1 MTAFLDFLFERVATF
16 VTALALTLALV
27 VMGAQV
33 VFRYALNDSLFWAE
47 EVARYALIWSS
58 MIGAAVAYRH
68 GSHVAVTDGV
78 KRLPFTLQR
87 QVARV
92 VHALVFAFGA
102 FLLWQGWM
110 LTLRNFAR
118 HQLSTS
124 LEMEMAWIYLSIPIA
139 GALLM
144 LAAIEAFARVAP
156 ITSGATTA

>member
-1 MTAFLDFLFERVATF
+1 MTAFLDFVFERVATF
-16 VTALALTLALV
+16 VTAVTLTLALV

-47 EVARYALIWSS
+47 EVARYSLVWSS

-68 GSHVAVTDGV
+68 GSHVAVTDVV
-78 KRLPFTLQR
+78 KRIPAGLQR
-87 QVARV
+87 QVVRA

-102 FLLWQGWM
+102 FILWQGWM

-124 LEMEMAWIYLSIPIA
+124 LEIEVAWIYLSIPMS

-144 LAAIEAFARVAP
+144 IAALEAFARRSPVTA
-156 ITSGATTA
+156 GATSA

>member
-1 MTAFLDFLFERVATF
+1 MTPIFDFIFDRVATL
-16 VTALALTLALV
+16 VTAITLTLALV

-33 VFRYALNDSLFWAE
+33 VFRYALNDSLYWAE
-47 EVARYALIWSS
+47 ELARYALVWSS

-68 GSHVAVTDGV
+68 GSHVAVTDVV
-78 KRLPFTLQR
+78 KRFPVAVQR
-87 QVARV
+87 QVVRV

-102 FLLWQGWM
+102 FILWQGWM
-110 LTLRNFAR
+110 LAMRNFAR

-124 LEMEMAWIYLSIPIA
+124 LEIEIAWIYLSIPIG

-156 ITSGATTA
+156 VTSGVTTA